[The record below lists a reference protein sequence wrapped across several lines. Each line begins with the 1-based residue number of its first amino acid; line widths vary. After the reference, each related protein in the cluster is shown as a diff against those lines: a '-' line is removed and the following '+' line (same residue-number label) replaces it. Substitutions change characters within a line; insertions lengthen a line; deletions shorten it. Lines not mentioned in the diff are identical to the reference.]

1 MLLVFVSGICV
12 FLVTLLALLQGQD
25 ESAAAAVLCPVADSD
40 PAPALQSQISAQLPY
55 TLDQGP
61 PCAQS
66 LVGFKN
72 RAEDYTSQF
81 PG

>member
-12 FLVTLLALLQGQD
+12 FLVTLLALLQGQG
-25 ESAAAAVLCPVADSD
+25 ESAAAVLCPVADSD

-61 PCAQS
+61 PCASS

-72 RAEDYTSQF
+72 RAEDYTSQY